1 MKKKRFNS
9 NNGVKN
15 DEKKTNNVQSK
26 RSKKKRI
33 NGGSV
38 RAVCMCFYINK
49 QHRIVDG
56 QMNVSRK
63 FYSIVEHY
71 ITCGFLLAT
80 HSVIIIYE

>member
-1 MKKKRFNS
+1 MMKKKRFKS

-15 DEKKTNNVQSK
+15 DEKKRTMCNRNEA
-26 RSKKKRI
+26 KKRI

-38 RAVCMCFYINK
+38 RAVCMCFYIN
-49 QHRIVDG
+49 G

>member
-1 MKKKRFNS
+1 MMKKKRFKS

-38 RAVCMCFYINK
+38 RAVCMCFYIN
-49 QHRIVDG
+49 G